1 MGEAEEKRE
10 VRPGAKKRPVVG
22 VMTGSFSSDYPRS
35 LVKALRKQMKG
46 MDMDIRL
53 YSSIES
59 NLFFGNYSSFDEG
72 FDRHGLSVFDYSSFD
87 APDLLIVAY
96 GNIMSSH
103 PNDDAKDFLSRLP
116 DVPVIMLGNDS
127 VMVGG
132 YYAVID
138 NYSGMKQN
146 IDHLIEYHKCRNIAM
161 VSGFWDSESA
171 KIRLA
176 AYRDSLREHGLPVRD
191 SMIVYGDYSN
201 NVDDVVE
208 TLFVSGNEIDAIVVA
223 NDEMCN
229 AVYRVA
235 KFHGREIG
243 EDLAVVGFD
252 DADFAEYMKP
262 PLTTVR
268 QDINQLVQGLVEM
281 IRSYFEM
288 GQMESKRLP
297 ARCVRRRSCGCKNE
311 ISEMLMSIRTRN
323 PIHKYVTH
331 DEMHDMQ
338 QRYMISALVLRNLLL
353 DSTSYRAFFR
363 KLGQEM
369 YGVGTKS
376 SYLCMLERPL
386 WVAENERPILP
397 ETLRLVMWQQGGR
410 GEWHDL
416 SDAPVVKRGDL
427 AAGLSFVRDRNDAP
441 LAVKDDG
448 AKWIAVYLL
457 FYGNYQYG
465 TLSVE
470 VEPEDVF
477 FYYSLSIQISS
488 GLRYLSLALQQAEMN
503 RLLQGQNHVLDYEAR
518 HDKLTGLYN
527 RMGIMESMAEFVGD
541 GDGREYVAVMA
552 DLDHL
557 KQINDTFGHVAG
569 DEAICSVAD
578 ILARV
583 LPKGSPVGRSGGD
596 EFMAAFVVEDGQS
609 PEEVT
614 GRIKA
619 ACERYNDKEK
629 VPYYLGISVGCAAFA
644 GDGEADLEAV
654 FRLADE
660 ALYEDKKLRRE
671 NVVRG
676 D

>member
-1 MGEAEEKRE
+1 M
-10 VRPGAKKRPVVG
+10 VG
-22 VMTGSFSSDYPRS
+22 VMTGSFSSDYPRE
-35 LVKALRKQMKG
+35 LVTALKDKMKG
-46 MDMDIRL
+46 MDVDIRL

-59 NLFFGNYSSFDEG
+59 TLFFGNYSSFDEG
-72 FDRHGLSVFDYSSFD
+72 FDRHWLSVFDYCVFD
-87 APDLLIVAY
+87 DLDLIIVAY

-103 PNDDAKDFLSRLP
+103 PNVEAEPFLSRLP
-116 DVPVIMLGNDS
+116 KVPVIFLGNDS
-127 VMVGG
+127 VLEGG
-132 YYAVID
+132 YYAVTD

-146 IDHLIEYHKCRNIAM
+146 IDHLIEYHGRRNIAM

-171 KIRLA
+171 QIRLA
-176 AYRDSLREHGLPVRD
+176 AYRDSLQEHGLPVRE

-208 TLFVSGNEIDAIVVA
+208 ELFARGSEIDAIVVA

-262 PLTTVR
+262 PLTTVK
-268 QDINQLVQGLVEM
+268 QDINQLAQGIVEM
-281 IRSYFEM
+281 MRSYFET
-288 GQMESKRLP
+288 GKMESKRLP

-323 PIHKYVTH
+323 PINKYVTH

-353 DSTSYRAFFR
+353 DSISYRAFFR
-363 KLGQEM
+363 KLAQEM
-369 YGVGTKS
+369 YSVGAKG
-376 SYLCMLERPL
+376 SYLCMLERPI
-386 WVAENERPILP
+386 WVSENEQPTLP

-416 SDAPVVKRGDL
+416 ANAPLIHKGDL
-427 AAGLSFVRDRNDAP
+427 AKGVPFVCKDEEASGAGDG
-441 LAVKDDG
+441 G

-457 FYGNYQYG
+457 FYGSYQYG

-470 VEPEDVF
+470 VEPADVF
-477 FYYSLSIQISS
+477 FYYSLSVQISS
-488 GLRYLSLALQQAEMN
+488 GLRYLSLALRQAETN
-503 RLLQGQNHVLDYEAR
+503 RLLEGKNQVLDFEAR

-527 RMGIMESMAEFVGD
+527 RMGIMESLAEYVG
-541 GDGREYVAVMA
+541 GGLRRKYVAVMA

-569 DEAICSVAD
+569 DEAIRSVAR
-578 ILARV
+578 ILEQA
-583 LPKGSPVGRSGGD
+583 LPSKSPVGRSGGD
-596 EFMAAFVVEDGQS
+596 EFMAAFAVTDGNT

-614 GRIKA
+614 ERIKE
-619 ACERYNDKEK
+619 ACERYNDTAK
-629 VPYYLGISVGCAAFA
+629 VPYYLGISVGCAVFTD
-644 GDGEADLEAV
+644 GDASEMEAV
-654 FRLADE
+654 FRRADE

-671 NVVRG
+671 SVIKI
-676 D
+676 DQLK